1 MKPKKKVGLFFGSFN
16 PVHIGHCIIADHVA
30 QSGLVDEVW
39 LVLTPQNPLK
49 PKKSLLADH
58 HRLSLLRLAIDD
70 NSRLKVCDIEFN
82 LPAPHYTIH
91 TLVHLEE
98 KYPNCLFSLI
108 VGTDNLASFHLWKN
122 YEVILENYQLI
133 VFQRPGFSGGDL
145 MNHKHVSLLPDT
157 PLMQISSTFIRN
169 QIKAKKDVLYLLP
182 QPVYN
187 YLKEMHFYEK

>member
-16 PVHIGHCIIADHVA
+16 PIHIGHCIIADYVA

-58 HRLSLLRLAIDD
+58 HRLAMLRLAIED
-70 NSRLKVCDIEFN
+70 NVRLKACDIEFL

-91 TLVHLEE
+91 TLVHLDE
-98 KYPNCLFSLI
+98 KYPNYAFSLI

-122 YEVILENYQLI
+122 HETILEHYELI
-133 VFQRPGFSGGDL
+133 VFERPLFTGGEL
-145 MNHKHVSLLPDT
+145 IKHDHVKLLANT
-157 PLMQISSTFIRN
+157 PLMQISSTFIRD
-169 QIKAKKDVLYLLP
+169 QIKAKKDVMYLLP
-182 QPVYN
+182 SKVYN